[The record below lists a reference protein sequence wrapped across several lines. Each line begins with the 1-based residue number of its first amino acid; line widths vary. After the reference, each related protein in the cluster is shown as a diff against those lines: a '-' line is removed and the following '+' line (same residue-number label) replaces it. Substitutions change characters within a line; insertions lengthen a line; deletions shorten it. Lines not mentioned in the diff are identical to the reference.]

1 MARMPAPPPPAPP
14 VGRARRR
21 RRGRLLAWLALP
33 LALAL
38 AWLAGLIGFVAAIPT
53 AADAPG
59 RRTDAIVVL
68 TGGSE
73 RLAEG
78 LRLLAAGLGGK
89 LLVSGVGQDVELVQ
103 LLQSLPPGEARPD
116 PAQAACCIVLDHG
129 AGNTLGNAVETAQW
143 MREQGFRSLRLV
155 TADYHMPRSLLEF
168 RRAMPD
174 LEILRHPVFPRQVMR
189 EQWWRW
195 PGTTGLMIGE
205 YHKLLLALL
214 RGSFGWLLP
223 PGSANA

>member
-1 MARMPAPPPPAPP
+1 MALPRQPQPDRA
-14 VGRARRR
+14 ARRHR
-21 RRGRLLAWLALP
+21 RLAWLALP
-33 LALAL
+33 LLVGL

-53 AADAPG
+53 AADAPS

-78 LRLLAAGLGGK
+78 LRLLTAGLGRK
-89 LLVSGVGQDVELVQ
+89 LLVSGVGRDVELAQ
-103 LLQSLPPGEARPD
+103 LLQSLPSDEPRPD
-116 PAQAACCIVLDHG
+116 PALGACCIALDHG
-129 AGNTLGNAVETAQW
+129 AGNTLGNAVETALW
-143 MREQGFRSLRLV
+143 MRSEGFRSLRLV

-174 LEILRHPVFPRQVMR
+174 VEILRHPVFPRQVMR

-205 YHKLLLALL
+205 YHKFLLALL
-214 RGSFGWLLP
+214 RGPLGWLLP
-223 PGSANA
+223 AGPASA